1 VEFEKD
7 VKDGN
12 KTCKGLVCIVW
23 NLKKMLK
30 MGIRPARV

>member
-12 KTCKGLVCIVW
+12 KSRDDLKARLAGEKCTCITGVVE
-23 NLKKMLK
+23 
-30 MGIRPARV
+30 